1 MNDASDH
8 AQVRTAAPFIYGGFL
23 LLSLILHTALPMPT
37 PGLAWIA
44 WLGALIAVGGLI
56 LGLLAV
62 VWMRREST
70 TISPHSPVSTLVIE
84 GPFKLSRNPIYL
96 GFLLIFLG
104 STLSA
109 RTWWGLLL
117 TPSLLIAVNRL
128 VIRPEEAYLE
138 RRFAR
143 HYEEYRSRVK
153 RWI

>member
-1 MNDASDH
+1 MNDANDH
-8 AQVRTAAPFIYGGFL
+8 AQVRIAAPFIYGGFL
-23 LLSLILHTALPMPT
+23 LLSLILHVTLPLPT
-37 PGLAWIA
+37 PSLAWIA
-44 WLGALIAVGGLI
+44 WLGALMAVCGLI

-62 VWMRREST
+62 VRMRREST
-70 TISPHSPVSTLVIE
+70 TISPHSPVLALVIE
-84 GPFKLSRNPIYL
+84 GPFGLSRNPIYL

-109 RTWWGLLL
+109 GTWWGLLL
-117 TPSLLIAVNRL
+117 TPFLLIAVNRL

-143 HYEEYRSRVK
+143 QYAEYRSRVK